1 MVHLEFDICGV
12 SSRRYERHIS
22 HITVLPV
29 NSECLNHTWKHEAA
43 STDAGVSEAATEHGW
58 CQIPRWGAG
67 LDGDSL
73 RGVTEEIPRGWSFP
87 WELHV
92 GFLEGNTLVEFG

>member
-29 NSECLNHTWKHEAA
+29 NSECLNHTRKHEATG
-43 STDAGVSEAATEHGW
+43 TDAGVSEAATEHGR

-67 LDGDSL
+67 LHGDSL
-73 RGVTEEIPRGWSFP
+73 RGVTGRDPPGLEFSMEASW
-87 WELHV
+87 
-92 GFLEGNTLVEFG
+92 GFS